1 MELTPPAT
9 LLTSLQVARLLEV
22 APDTVRRRA
31 RLGLIPTAAVA
42 NGQRL
47 FDREAV
53 LKAQAKGKSHSRV
66 S

>member
-1 MELTPPAT
+1 MQITPPAT

-47 FDREAV
+47 FEREAV
-53 LKAQAKGKSHSRV
+53 LKAQAEGKGAGRV
-66 S
+66 A